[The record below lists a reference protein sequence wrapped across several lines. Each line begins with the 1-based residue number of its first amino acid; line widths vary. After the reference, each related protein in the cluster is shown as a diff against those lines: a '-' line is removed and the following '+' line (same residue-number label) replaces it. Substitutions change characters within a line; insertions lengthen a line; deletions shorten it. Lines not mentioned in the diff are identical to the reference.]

1 MITTMT
7 KDGRKTPIASVGER
21 LSSQLRRIQGRPL
34 TFDMDVWEGLSYG
47 QHPEQSLDVW
57 ELNDLAPR
65 AGWPAVLFLHGGG
78 WVSGSRD
85 SFRVQAPLL
94 ARQGILVASASYR
107 LGEAGQWPAQLDDV
121 IAAIDRLLG
130 LQINPKRI
138 GLWGVS
144 AGGHLALCAAQQ
156 LGPERIRAVVT
167 IGAPTDLPALAQ
179 SERSWPELEVVFGR
193 DHLDE
198 ASPALN
204 STGLPPVL
212 ALHGTR
218 DKAVPF
224 SQAERLATQHSN
236 VEILPVK
243 GADHLLRM
251 PPGVGKRAQGQARK
265 WLAQQ
270 VADHKRGS
278 KWKIRRS

>member
-1 MITTMT
+1 MT
-7 KDGRKTPIASVGER
+7 KDGSKSPIGSVGDL

-78 WVSGSRD
+78 WVSGHRD
-85 SFRVQAPLL
+85 SFRIQAPIL

-121 IAAIDRLLG
+121 VAAIDRLLG

-144 AGGHLALCAAQQ
+144 AGGHLALCAAQH

-167 IGAPTDLPALAQ
+167 VGAPTDLPLLKESQ
-179 SERSWPELEVVFGR
+179 RGWPELDVVFGQQQ
-193 DHLDE
+193 LE
-198 ASPALN
+198 VASPALN
-204 STGLPPVL
+204 PAKLPPVL

-224 SQAERLATQHSN
+224 SQTARLTDQHPD
-236 VEILPVK
+236 VKVLPVK
-243 GADHLLRM
+243 GADHLLRL
-251 PPGVGKRAQGQARK
+251 PPGIGQRAQSQARK
-265 WLAQQ
+265 WLVRQ

-278 KWKIRRS
+278 KWKIRRNS